1 MEEGANRD
9 KVCWQI
15 YHPDRGQNFHRPGI
29 RLRFP
34 GDDGQVVIRPSD
46 RAHYSFYGDTLVS
59 DRFVVSIIENSHELD
74 WRYPISQNWDFLFAT
89 RATQELN

>member
-1 MEEGANRD
+1 MEEGANRN

-15 YHPDRGQNFHRPGI
+15 YHPDRGQNFHRTGI

-34 GDDGQVVIRPSD
+34 GDDCQVVIRPSD

-59 DRFVVSIIENSHELD
+59 DRGRASRASVKSLNISGC
-74 WRYPISQNWDFLFAT
+74 WPITVITLV
-89 RATQELN
+89 L